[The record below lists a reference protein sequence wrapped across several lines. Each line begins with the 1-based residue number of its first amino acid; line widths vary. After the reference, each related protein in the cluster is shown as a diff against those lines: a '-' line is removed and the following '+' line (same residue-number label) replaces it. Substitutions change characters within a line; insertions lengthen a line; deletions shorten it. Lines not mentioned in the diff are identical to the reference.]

1 MSETVNPYQSPETV
15 VVQDNVP
22 AGQGTL
28 TETMLF
34 QLKGAS
40 PWLRFVG
47 VLGFIG
53 AGFAVLTGIVF
64 LTMIP
69 FFNRSFAGIDP
80 FSGSMDLAIWVFISL
95 FCIIVGVLMVLPS
108 LFMYRFGEKIRGY
121 LRTGAEQELEL
132 AFKNNRFLWKSIGI
146 ICIVQLAF
154 FPLTMIGS
162 IIAIMFSVI

>member
-1 MSETVNPYQSPETV
+1 MSDIVNPYQSPETV

-28 TETMLF
+28 TETMLI

-53 AGFAVLTGIVF
+53 AGFSILTGVVF
-64 LTMIP
+64 LSLTP
-69 FFNRSFAGIDP
+69 FFNRSFAGVDP
-80 FSGSMDLAIWVFISL
+80 FSGSMDVAIWLVISL
-95 FCIIVGVLMVLPS
+95 FSFIFGVLLILPS

-146 ICIVQLAF
+146 ICIVLLAF
-154 FPLTMIGS
+154 FPLLTIGS
-162 IIAIMFSVI
+162 IVALMFSVI